1 MPKNISVVDEQGNI
15 YEATYPKRA
24 KGLIRKG
31 RARFVDE
38 TAICLVRPP
47 DKTEGINMDTEG
59 RPEEDV
65 TKTEASEGCTLKDIA
80 FVVQK
85 IDQIMAETD
94 YLRIA
99 LERLEN
105 LDEAQAV
112 AAGNIVESRERT
124 NQSMIKLL
132 EKLID
137 KMTD

>member
-1 MPKNISVVDEQGNI
+1 MVKNISVVDEQGKV
-15 YEATYPKRA
+15 YGVTYPKRA
-24 KGLIRKG
+24 RGLVRKG

-38 TAICLVRPP
+38 TAICLVRLP
-47 DKTEGINMDTEG
+47 DKTEDGGMDTEG
-59 RPEEDV
+59 RTEKNVLD
-65 TKTEASEGCTLKDIA
+65 TEAVEGYTLKDIA

-99 LERLEN
+99 LERLDN
-105 LDEAQAV
+105 LDEAQAM

-124 NQSMIKLL
+124 NQSMIRLL

-137 KMTD
+137 KIAD

>member
-1 MPKNISVVDEQGNI
+1 MVKNISVVDEQGKV
-15 YEATYPKRA
+15 YGVTYPKRA
-24 KGLIRKG
+24 RGLVRKG

-47 DKTEGINMDTEG
+47 DKMEDGGMDTEG
-59 RPEEDV
+59 R
-65 TKTEASEGCTLKDIA
+65 TEKNVMDAETAEGYTLKDIA

-99 LERLEN
+99 LERLDN
-105 LDEAQAV
+105 LDEAQAM

-124 NQSMIKLL
+124 NQSMIRLL

-137 KMTD
+137 KIAD